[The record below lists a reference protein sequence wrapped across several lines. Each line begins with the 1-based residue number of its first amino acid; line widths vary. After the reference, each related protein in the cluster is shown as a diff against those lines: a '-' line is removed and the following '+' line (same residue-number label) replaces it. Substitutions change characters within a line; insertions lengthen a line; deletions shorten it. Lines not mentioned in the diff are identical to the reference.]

1 MEKSE
6 LWVYKA
12 KCDEGDG
19 ASAGKEDD
27 IEEVKP
33 PPRVL
38 LRDTQR
44 QGSAIDL
51 DIGPKV
57 EAQQAKNYK
66 SLQQVSRCCWLIQM
80 MSDWFLLFIL
90 IGYFRA
96 CVVCVRG
103 FHRA

>member
-12 KCDEGDG
+12 KCDETDAAG
-19 ASAGKEDD
+19 AGKEEELD
-27 IEEVKP
+27 EVKPP

-38 LRDTQR
+38 LRDTHR

-57 EAQQAKNYK
+57 EAEQAKNYK
-66 SLQQVSRCCWLIQM
+66 TLQQVSRGALCGGGAM
-80 MSDWFLLFIL
+80 
-90 IGYFRA
+90 
-96 CVVCVRG
+96 
-103 FHRA
+103 